1 MEVIFIKDL
10 KNQGKKGQIKNVK
23 DGYAQNFLIKNGYAV
38 AKTKENLSK
47 LEHANAKKAEEDK
60 NNKKIAEEQKEQLE
74 KLVLVF
80 KVKTG
85 EADKVFGSISPKQI
99 KDELQAQGFKIE
111 KNQIDNSKQISSLG
125 FHNVEIAL
133 YPGVTATIKVHLVKW
148 GKIYG

>member
-10 KNQGKKGQIKNVK
+10 KNQGKKDQIKNVK

-74 KLVLVF
+74 KLVLEF

-99 KDELQAQGFKIE
+99 KDELQVQGFKIE

>member
-38 AKTKENLSK
+38 VKTKENLSK
-47 LEHANAKKAEEDK
+47 LEHEKAKKAEEDK
-60 NNKKIAEEQKEQLE
+60 SNKQKAEELKQKLE
-74 KLVLVF
+74 KVVLEF

-85 EADKVFGSISPKQI
+85 EGDKVFGSISQKQI

-125 FHNVEIAL
+125 FHNVDITL
-133 YPGVTATIKVHLVKW
+133 YAGITGTIKVHLVKW

>member
-23 DGYAQNFLIKNGYAV
+23 DGYAQNFLIKNGYAI

-47 LEHANAKKAEEDK
+47 LEHENAKKAEEDK
-60 NNKKIAEEQKEQLE
+60 NNKQVAEELKQKLE
-74 KLVLVF
+74 KVVLEF

-85 EADKVFGSISPKQI
+85 EGDKVFGSISQKQI

-125 FHNVEIAL
+125 FHNVDITL
-133 YPGVTATIKVHLVKW
+133 YVGITATIKVHLVK
-148 GKIYG
+148 